1 MLSILARRG
10 NDVLWY
16 NTSDVNRIN
25 FLTSVLNEDVQ
36 FDTRTGRNTQKVT
49 IRSNFFLDS
58 LSSLVGILL
67 RMQLKEVLFFRTF
80 CIIIYKIIIN
90 GLLININ
97 YFSTLGTRNLFVIL
111 LSVHG
116 LIMEHQTHN
125 NCWHLY
131 DE

>member
-67 RMQLKEVLFFRTF
+67 RMQLKEVLFFRTS

-125 NCWHLY
+125 NC
-131 DE
+131 